1 MRCFAR
7 SVAHCL
13 LIASTSIA
21 QASLL
26 PDGLFSAVRSGDPES
41 VTAQLEAGV
50 PVDATDKYGATA
62 LLMAASEGHL
72 GIVELLLEKGADIN
86 HAENFYAARALDMA
100 LFFKGHIEVAKVLLS
115 HGAEGR
121 EDAFDFAL
129 EGKDL
134 ELARTAVAGGPFYAS
149 RLDALRAR
157 AQDLD
162 TPWLELLETIESRP
176 NPPLPE
182 YDLEALN
189 AFTGKF
195 EGWTSDLSVEIALR
209 QGTLVMW
216 LNDVSKGRLELVGES
231 SFRSGSGVGADFS
244 GRAGTVEAVT
254 IRRADAPPE
263 RLRRSV
269 VELDP
274 EALARFAAFTA
285 ASLSGDSATAPTTHD
300 SPRRGRAR
308 TTVHWPG
315 FRGSNAD
322 GNGDGADIPTTW
334 DLETGDG
341 VLWRAEVAGLANSS
355 PVIWGNRVFVT
366 TAVAAGIEQTI
377 RTGLTGAGDAVDE
390 EVEHSWRVLAFDKWT
405 GEQLWDTEIGR
416 AIPRSKRHFKAT
428 QANSTPATD
437 GKHIVVVFPTAG
449 LACLNMAGEVLWHH
463 DLGSLNAGAFTDP
476 GIEWGFASSP
486 VIYGNKAILQVDVHD
501 GQYLAAWDL
510 ESGRELWRT
519 ERDVAPSWATPTLL
533 EGPDG
538 DELIVNGST
547 IHAYDPETGIELW
560 SLGPNSELVVATPIV
575 HNGVAFVSA
584 GYPPIK
590 PIYAVPAGMRGDLE
604 VKPGKAHPSLLWS
617 HGIGG
622 AYMPTP
628 LHYRSLLYIVHHNG
642 RIVVYDPRDG
652 SPIYKS
658 RFSRTGAFTASP
670 VAANGKLYV
679 STEEGL
685 LYVLEAGTRYKE
697 LAVHDFGEPL
707 MATPAISEGL
717 LVLRTPSGVIALGK
731 RPG

>member
-1 MRCFAR
+1 MPCFAR
-7 SVAHCL
+7 SVGLCL
-13 LIASTSIA
+13 MIASTGLA
-21 QASLL
+21 QVPLA
-26 PDGLFSAVRSGDPES
+26 PDGLFTAARSGDAES
-41 VTAQLEAGV
+41 VTAHLEAEV

-62 LLMAASEGHL
+62 LLMAASEGRL
-72 GIVELLLEKGADIN
+72 EVVELLLEKGADIN
-86 HAENFYAARALDMA
+86 HAEGFYAARALDMA
-100 LFFKGHIEVAKVLLS
+100 LFFRGRLDVAKVLLR

-134 ELARTAVAGGPFYAS
+134 ELARAAVAGGPFYAS
-149 RLDALRAR
+149 RRDALKTR
-157 AQDLD
+157 AQSLD
-162 TPWLELLETIESRP
+162 TPWPELPNLPEWLELLDTIEGRP

-182 YDLEALN
+182 YGLEALN
-189 AFTGKF
+189 ALTGKF
-195 EGWTSDLSVEIALR
+195 EGWTSDLTVEIALR
-209 QGTLVMW
+209 EGTLVMS
-216 LNDVSKGRLELVGES
+216 LNGESMGKLELVGEN
-231 SFRSGSGVGADFS
+231 SFRSASGIAADFS
-244 GRAGTVEAVT
+244 GRAGTSEAVT
-254 IRRADAPPE
+254 IRRDGAPTE

-269 VELDP
+269 AEPDP
-274 EALARFAAFTA
+274 EALARFAAFA
-285 ASLSGDSATAPTTHD
+285 QSES
-300 SPRRGRAR
+300 RRR
-308 TTVHWPG
+308 TVHWPG
-315 FRGSNAD
+315 FRGTNAD
-322 GNGDGADIPTTW
+322 GNGDGADDPTTW

-355 PVIWGNRVFVT
+355 PVIWGDRVFVT
-366 TAVAAGIEQTI
+366 TAVAAGLDQTI

-390 EVEHSWRVLAFDKWT
+390 NVEHSWRVLAFDKWT
-405 GEQLWDTEIGR
+405 GEQVWDTEVGR
-416 AIPRSKRHFKAT
+416 AIPITKRHVKAT

-437 GKHIVVVFPTAG
+437 GRHIVVVFPTAG
-449 LACLNMAGEVLWHH
+449 LACLNMAGELLWRH
-463 DLGSLNAGAFTDP
+463 DLGGLNAGAFTDP

-486 VIYGNKAILQVDVHD
+486 VIYGNQAILQVDIHG
-501 GQYLAAWDL
+501 GQYLAAWDH
-510 ESGRELWRT
+510 ESVRELWRT

-590 PIYAVPAGMRGDLE
+590 PIYAIPAGTRGDLE
-604 VKPGKAHPSLLWS
+604 VKPGKAHASLLWS
-617 HGIGG
+617 HARGG

-628 LHYRSLLYIVHHNG
+628 LLYRGLLYIVHHNG
-642 RIVVYDPRDG
+642 RIVAYDARDG
-652 SPIYKS
+652 SAIYKN

-679 STEEGL
+679 ATEEGL

-717 LVLRTPSGVIALGK
+717 LVLRTPSGLIALGK